1 MQNRREALQTLSG
14 IAVLPHLP
22 SLALGAPAHS
32 NDDLTELLIRT
43 NAFFSELGYKDIPPK
58 SFLTDHTFN
67 GGVCFDDTRATYPS
81 GKWYSIQPSSRIED
95 YGRGSETGVLP
106 YFHILSLYNSE
117 NTTFD
122 GLLRQMLDFLTKGCR
137 LDPARIAFTST
148 KLFEPYLEV
157 LPTYGIK
164 KTQFIERDLA
174 KATAMGDGSGYFN
187 PKGVPN
193 LNGGYPT
200 AAFDYVLESDTSIK
214 GKTSPLKGAL
224 ELGEIRLE
232 EDPKK
237 TINPQSG
244 GIGLERILLAMGKPG
259 ISYAE
264 SRQSAMTAMRDQS
277 EAAGK
282 ALPNAYKK
290 LADSKS

>member
-1 MQNRREALQTLSG
+1 M
-14 IAVLPHLP
+14 
-22 SLALGAPAHS
+22 
-32 NDDLTELLIRT
+32 
-43 NAFFSELGYKDIPPK
+43 
-58 SFLTDHTFN
+58 
-67 GGVCFDDTRATYPS
+67 
-81 GKWYSIQPSSRIED
+81 
-95 YGRGSETGVLP
+95 LP

-122 GLLRQMLDFLTKGCR
+122 GLLRQMLAYLTKDCR
-137 LDPARIAFTST
+137 LDPTRIVLTST
-148 KLFEPYLEV
+148 KLFRPYLKA
-157 LPTYGIK
+157 LPEYGIK
-164 KTQFIERDLA
+164 ETQFIERDLDKA
-174 KATAMGDGSGYFN
+174 KALGNGSGYFN